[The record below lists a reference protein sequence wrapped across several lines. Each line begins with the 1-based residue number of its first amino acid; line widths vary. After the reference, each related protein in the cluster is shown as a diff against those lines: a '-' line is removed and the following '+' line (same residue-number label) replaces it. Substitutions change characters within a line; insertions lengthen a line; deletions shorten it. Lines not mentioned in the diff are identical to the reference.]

1 MQEGLRKQTTHEWV
15 SRKFSVCGKVTYISL
30 PRFKSTNDIK
40 GFAFVEFESPEE
52 AAKAI
57 EVGVY
62 TIVACLHTHVSR
74 FFFVEFDLIEGAANA
89 VMVRV
94 EYLPAIVACLHADV
108 KEFTSVA
115 L

>member
-1 MQEGLRKQTTHEWV
+1 MKKT
-15 SRKFSVCGKVTYISL
+15 
-30 PRFKSTNDIK
+30 
-40 GFAFVEFESPEE
+40 
-52 AAKAI
+52 
-57 EVGVY
+57 
-62 TIVACLHTHVSR
+62 LHTHVSR